1 MHACGGVLRSG
12 SRGLPERWD
21 RRPGGPRS
29 THRELHGS
37 DRAGRNCA
45 PSPSCSSASKPEKSE
60 KQKERGSGPRGH
72 RLGGG
77 IRIPLHLHREVE
89 WACFCSVLSGS
100 CGLFFFV
107 VLFCGL
113 SFCCVRVFCCGLLFF
128 VALLFSGLS
137 VEWQLRVVL
146 FCGLCVRLSFCCV
159 RVFCCGLL
167 FFVALLCLGLS
178 VEWQLPVV
186 LFCSWSSLLW
196 LAVSCGC
203 PGVVL
208 WGGGWLQTNHAKGVA
223 CQLQTHTGLDL
234 KIMSEV
240 IAKSECAPQLP

>member
-1 MHACGGVLRSG
+1 MRGFWPAAGPILRSG
-12 SRGLPERWD
+12 SRDRPERWD

-29 THRELHGS
+29 THRGRGRAAERKIRPVRPLHGS

-45 PSPSCSSASKPEKSE
+45 PSPSCSSASKPEASK
-60 KQKERGSGPRGH
+60 KQKQNGGGPGRG

-77 IRIPLHLHREVE
+77 IRLRLHLHREVE
-89 WACFCSVLSGS
+89 WASFCFVLSGS

-107 VLFCGL
+107 VCLFVVFG
-113 SFCCVRVFCCGLLFF
+113 SFGCGLLFF

-137 VEWQLRVVL
+137 VGWQLRVVL
-146 FCGLCVRLSFCCV
+146 FCGFCVRLSFCCV

-178 VEWQLPVV
+178 VEWQLRVV
-186 LFCSWSSLLW
+186 LFCGWSFLLW

-208 WGGGWLQTNHAKGVA
+208 WGGWVA
-223 CQLQTHTGLDL
+223 ANEPGATLLRCR
-234 KIMSEV
+234 
-240 IAKSECAPQLP
+240 